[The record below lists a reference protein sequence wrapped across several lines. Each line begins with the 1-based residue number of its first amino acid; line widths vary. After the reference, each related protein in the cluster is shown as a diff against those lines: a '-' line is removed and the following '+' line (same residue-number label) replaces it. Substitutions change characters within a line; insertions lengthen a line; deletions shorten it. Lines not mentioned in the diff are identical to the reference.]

1 MIPKHIIPLLIGLLM
16 ASLDIGMMSVAKLT
30 NLGRVPYLGGLAA
43 STALYSLQP
52 FLFLQALRFESM
64 VAANLLWN
72 LISMI
77 VVTLIGVFFFNESI
91 KGLRIV
97 AILLGLLSIGL
108 FTFTEE

>member
-1 MIPKHIIPLLIGLLM
+1 MIPRQFIPLLLGLGM

-30 NLGRVPYLGGLAA
+30 HLGRLPYLGGLVA
-43 STALYSLQP
+43 SMALYSMQP

-64 VAANLLWN
+64 IAANLIWN